1 MKKIFLIFS
10 ILFLIAITTITK
22 NSTKKLENK
31 MFNTK
36 ENVRVL
42 KDKFELVLLDY
53 NFLTTPQK
61 LMNYQSKYF
70 ENELISLD
78 INEIKQINLYKNQ
91 LIISNF
97 NKKKSDNE

>member
-10 ILFLIAITTITK
+10 IFFLIAITTITR